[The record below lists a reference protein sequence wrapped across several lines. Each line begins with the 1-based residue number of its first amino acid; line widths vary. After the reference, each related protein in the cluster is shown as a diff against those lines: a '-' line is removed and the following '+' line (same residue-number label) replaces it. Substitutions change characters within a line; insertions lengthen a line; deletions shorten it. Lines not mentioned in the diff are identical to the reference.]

1 MDNKFFQTV
10 AKMRE
15 AQKLY
20 FKTRNYAVL
29 KECKLLEK
37 EVDELIARIKE
48 KNEPKMQSLF

>member
-1 MDNKFFQTV
+1 MDNKFYQTV

-37 EVDELIARIKE
+37 EVDKSLSLIKE
-48 KNEPKMQSLF
+48 RDTPKMQSLF